1 MQSITTT
8 YVMKHVKDED
18 YAQKQQ
24 WRLFPM
30 SLGHCL
36 QIFLKSTSE

>member
-18 YAQKQQ
+18 YAQKQSSNDDYLQ
-24 WRLFPM
+24 
-30 SLGHCL
+30 CL
-36 QIFLKSTSE
+36 